1 MTLFIR
7 TIFLSLSAL
16 LTAGTLTACDTDE
29 LEALGVDVE
38 DIDAMSEEELDE
50 LAHAE
55 EHVFDIA
62 APPTEPRPPLPR
74 PPVPGRKLLGAPT
87 HADADVAPFFAHT
100 EDLLASDLLGLPD
113 DDDEGC
119 DTNGD
124 ERDLASR

>member
-7 TIFLSLSAL
+7 TILLSLSAL

-29 LEALGVDVE
+29 LEALGVDLE

-50 LAHAE
+50 LAHGEA
-55 EHVFDIA
+55 HIFDLA
-62 APPTEPRPPLPR
+62 APPTEPLPPLPR
-74 PPVPGRKLLGAPT
+74 PPVPGRKLAVAPT

-100 EDLLASDLLGLPD
+100 ADLLASDKLGLPD
-113 DDDEGC
+113 DEDEGC

-124 ERDLASR
+124 ERDLVNR